1 MPSCGIGIQA
11 VVPTKINGPRGEG
24 EAGAGLLDDI
34 LDAEQHVLPDG
45 KEVVPL
51 VRPGINSNVEVER
64 RRAVADKPHPDGF
77 AVDPRVAVEHLA
89 DLREDMAQLIR
100 VSLVTQADG
109 LRNQHLIA
117 ACPVDDLHV
126 GELGIGHRNQ
136 SPVECPDLD
145 GANTD
150 GLDSSAAVAEGAE
163 VSDTD
168 GLVEVENEPGDQV
181 LERRPDGERNREPAD
196 AETGENAEDGQSEF
210 LRAEGQDDNRADEPD
225 DSARA
230 GGAC

>member
-1 MPSCGIGIQA
+1 MCA
-11 VVPTKINGPRGEG
+11 KEG

-45 KEVVPL
+45 IEVVPF

-89 DLREDMAQLIR
+89 DLREDMAQLVR

-109 LRNQHLIA
+109 LCNQHLIA

-136 SPVECPDLD
+136 SPVEALIWMERTPM
-145 GANTD
+145 
-150 GLDSSAAVAEGAE
+150 
-163 VSDTD
+163 VST
-168 GLVEVENEPGDQV
+168 VP
-181 LERRPDGERNREPAD
+181 
-196 AETGENAEDGQSEF
+196 
-210 LRAEGQDDNRADEPD
+210 LRSPKVQKSPTRMGWSR
-225 DSARA
+225 
-230 GGAC
+230 